1 MFTFEAYA
9 EKICRHAGLP
19 PRAYEAHSLNT
30 VILSLPFGAAHAAL
44 DEQPLETLPV
54 LGEDI
59 SLAEHMQAN
68 FFDVVASPEREL
80 WEFTAPV
87 LVKRGMLERLAG
99 CDEWRT
105 LESYLEAF
113 HLQPIFIFKNTYMC
127 NSTLESEYISDL
139 RVLCLHRFSCVRE
152 NTIS

>member
-1 MFTFEAYA
+1 MFSFEAYA

-30 VILSLPFGAAHAAL
+30 VILTLPFGGAHAVL
-44 DEQPLETLPV
+44 DQQPVETLPV
-54 LGEDI
+54 LGEDV

-87 LVKRGMLERLAG
+87 LVKRSLLERLGAW
-99 CDEWRT
+99 DEWRT
-105 LESYLEAF
+105 LEGYLTGAG
-113 HLQPIFIFKNTYMC
+113 LQPVTVFQNGPQFLSAYVADVRVIMARRDKYEWN
-127 NSTLESEYISDL
+127 NQYI
-139 RVLCLHRFSCVRE
+139 
-152 NTIS
+152 

>member
-54 LGEDI
+54 LGEDV

-80 WEFTAPV
+80 WEFTVPV
-87 LVKRGMLERLAG
+87 LVKRSRLERLG
-99 CDEWRT
+99 VWDEWRT
-105 LESYLEAF
+105 LEGFLASN
-113 HLQPIFIFKNTYMC
+113 HLQPIAVFHNVQADTTTSPYVADIRIIITNNVIFSWAY
-127 NSTLESEYISDL
+127 DG
-139 RVLCLHRFSCVRE
+139 
-152 NTIS
+152 

>member
-54 LGEDI
+54 LGEDV

-80 WEFTAPV
+80 WEFTVPV
-87 LVKRGMLERLAG
+87 LVKRSLLERLAAW
-99 CDEWRT
+99 DEWRT
-105 LESYLEAF
+105 LEGFLAGF
-113 HLQPIFIFKNTYMC
+113 ALQPIAVFQNVSIEVLHDGSYTA
-127 NSTLESEYISDL
+127 DV
-139 RVLCLHRFSCVRE
+139 RVICIHEILFQWE
-152 NTIS
+152 

>member
-30 VILSLPFGAAHAAL
+30 VILSLPFGAAHAAF

-54 LGEDI
+54 LGEDV

-80 WEFTAPV
+80 WEFTVPV
-87 LVKRGMLERLAG
+87 LVRRNLLERLGAWN
-99 CDEWRT
+99 EWRT
-105 LESYLEAF
+105 LEGFLASNQM
-113 HLQPIFIFKNTYMC
+113 QPITVFQNAPIDTETGLYIADIRIIITKILTY
-127 NSTLESEYISDL
+127 SWS
-139 RVLCLHRFSCVRE
+139 
-152 NTIS
+152 